1 MEEIRSRR
9 GLLKAA
15 GVLLP
20 ALPLAL
26 SPMAALAG
34 TQRSRE
40 LRFYH
45 THTSEK
51 LSVVYAEDGA
61 YIPQALD
68 EINHLLRDFRSGV
81 VHPIDPR
88 LLDVLY
94 EVRMLSGSSGQYE
107 IISAFRSPST
117 NEMLRHKSTGV
128 AQKSLHLQ
136 GQAVDVRLDGVATSR
151 LRRAA
156 LSLARGGVGYYPD
169 SDFVHLDTG
178 RVRAW

>member
-1 MEEIRSRR
+1 VEEIRNRR
-9 GLLKAA
+9 GLLKAV
-15 GVLLP
+15 GLLLP
-20 ALPLAL
+20 AVPLAL
-26 SPMAALAG
+26 SPVAALAR
-34 TQRSRE
+34 TRRTRE

-51 LSVVYAEDGA
+51 LAVVYAEDGA

-68 EINHLLRDFRSGV
+68 EINHLLRDFRSGA

-88 LLDVLY
+88 LLDVLHD
-94 EVRMLSGSSGQYE
+94 VQAMSGSSGRYE
-107 IISAFRSPST
+107 IISAFRSPAT
-117 NEMLRHKSTGV
+117 NEMLRHKSSGV

-136 GQAVDVRLDGVATSR
+136 GQAVDVRLEGLATSN

-156 LSLARGGVGYYPD
+156 LSLGRGGVGYYPD